1 LAHSRLLLR
10 PRGLTHQSRTSA
22 ALNGAILALGAGIVA
37 LQFMWEP
44 HELAKEGSMPGML
57 VTTGWALLAY
67 GLLMSVV
74 RAPRTIGL
82 FLLALS
88 VIAAWFINSIAF
100 KAVVFAAGLLFASIC
115 WPWLQWLTAL
125 LTLAFLAAW
134 GSGSLPLSPSV
145 APFDDTRTAVLAFAG
160 VVAAATSLAIWQA
173 SRWSTELERWVRGL
187 IKRWFGA

>member
-1 LAHSRLLLR
+1 MPISIATRQARKDGALSRVTALIEGDDGRKGLR
-10 PRGLTHQSRTSA
+10 GHRVRC
-22 ALNGAILALGAGIVA
+22 LGC
-37 LQFMWEP
+37 F
-44 HELAKEGSMPGML
+44 
-57 VTTGWALLAY
+57 AY